1 MARNVYMPDSPE
13 AIRILQGVYNTAGMR
28 DANPPARGIDYAAC
42 ANVMHVFAHMNGHND
57 PDPTPYWIMYC
68 LATDAE
74 LLQNPL
80 NAIQRGFQVAWFKTG
95 DPVYGEFT
103 DYPGYC
109 LHDDFMNANHQ
120 AVEKISIS
128 NLSQDVRLDDDEF
141 PEGWAWTLNNSFPN
155 WTTAGNYRGSDQSNF
170 ILLDASIPFTFEEES
185 WEPVGPQPLIDE
197 RYCTKDPN
205 SYNIILGTRTTITSE
220 EVQIGIPGVAE
231 ASYYKTR
238 AYNITAHWTS
248 PVDGFIFNVPINTQ
262 LIQHTVNCTLDGGP
276 VYSYNFSVNS
286 NPGAIAQSVKS
297 PLGRYSGENLPP
309 DDYADMT
316 ETATMTSIPLTWLK
330 DQASMQKS
338 GVVNNDLFT
347 TIYFD
352 FIDADIGSGA
362 IVETKELDYSS
373 LFGED
378 IDLSGGTVTSP
389 NDEEDIPNRNRYTNE
404 IGLTTPSLTAT
415 GVFNRCYVMDAN
427 GVNDLCDYLYNADD
441 SIFEE
446 IMDGVLTRGNPIE
459 SLIDLRLYPF
469 DIRNFTGAGTA
480 QRIKFGRTET
490 TIIGIRLP
498 NNANAVID
506 MGECTFNREYNNFL
520 DYHMSAELYIP
531 FCGTSALPIERI
543 LNKKISVKMIVDYI
557 TGACTAVVYA
567 DGLPIQ
573 YRQGIMGISIP
584 MTATN
589 SAEFGKAILGNLIE
603 TGTTI
608 ASGALAGAKAGGSAM
623 GNAAV
628 AYGEQISPWASLSS
642 EEHDA
647 IYKMGYD
654 PGSLRGG
661 VKGGLSS
668 AGGVL
673 DFASALYN
681 GSGVQQVGSSSPQVS
696 LFQPKQCYLLIH
708 IPTPCNGVYENTFA
722 DLVGYACF
730 MPINSISVVANSGF
744 CVFDN
749 VKMDIAG
756 ATEAEKAEIHAL
768 LTSGIYC

>member
-42 ANVMHVFAHMNGHND
+42 ANVKRVWAHLNGHND
-57 PDPTPYWIMYC
+57 PEPTPYWIMYC

-80 NAIQRGFQVAWFKTG
+80 NAIQTGFEVMWFKTG
-95 DPVYGEFT
+95 DPVHGEFT

-109 LHDDFMNANHQ
+109 LHNDFENENNQ
-120 AVEKISIS
+120 AVEKITVSG
-128 NLSQDVRLDDDEF
+128 LSQEVRLDDDEF
-141 PEGWAWTLNNSFPN
+141 PEGWAWTFWGGWSD
-155 WTTAGNYRGSDQSNF
+155 WTTAGNYRGNDQSNF
-170 ILLDASIPFTFEEES
+170 ILLDASIPFTFEEDS

-262 LIQHTVNCTLDGGP
+262 LIQHTVNCFVDGGP
-276 VYSYNFSVNS
+276 VYSYNFSTNS
-286 NPGAIAQSVKS
+286 NVGAIAQSVKS

-309 DDYADMT
+309 EDYADMT

-389 NDEEDIPNRNRYTNE
+389 NDEEDIPNRNRYTTD
-404 IGLTTPSLTAT
+404 IGLTTPTLTAT

-441 SIFEE
+441 NIFEE
-446 IMDGVLTRGNPIE
+446 IIDGVLTRGDPIE

-469 DIRNFTGAGTA
+469 DVRQFTGAGTSE
-480 QRIKFGRTET
+480 RIKFGRTVT
-490 TIIGIRLP
+490 DIIGIKLP
-498 NNANAVID
+498 HTANAVIN

-520 DYHMSAELYIP
+520 DYHMKAELYIP
-531 FCGTSALPIERI
+531 FCGVCELPIERI
-543 LNKKISVKMIVDYI
+543 LNKTISVKMIVDFV

-567 DGLPIQ
+567 DRLPIL
-573 YRQGIMGISIP
+573 YRQGVMGISVP

-589 SAEFGKAILGNLIE
+589 SAEFGKSILGNLVKTGTNLAAGAVAGASAME
-603 TGTTI
+603 TGD
-608 ASGALAGAKAGGSAM
+608 ASGAVAGAKNVAGG
-623 GNAAV
+623 
-628 AYGEQISPWASLSS
+628 I
-642 EEHDA
+642 
-647 IYKMGYD
+647 
-654 PGSLRGG
+654 
-661 VKGGLSS
+661 
-668 AGGVL
+668 L
-673 DFASALYN
+673 DFTSTLYN
-681 GSGVQQVGSSSPQVS
+681 GSHVQQVGSSSPQCS
-696 LFQPKQCYLLIH
+696 LFEPKQCYMMIS
-708 IPTPCNGVYENTFA
+708 IPTPMNGVYENAYA
-722 DLVGYACF
+722 DLVGYATF
-730 MPINSISVVANSGF
+730 MPVSAISWMNNTGF
-744 CVFDN
+744 TVFDN
-749 VKMDIAG
+749 VKMDIAK
-756 ATEAEKAEIHAL
+756 ATDEEKDMILQL
-768 LTSGIYC
+768 LTTGVYM